1 MDGVETERDKDVG
14 EESVRGTEA
23 VVTLLCEIEG
33 FVIPR
38 LTSVTRKSQDGTIP
52 ELFVFIV
59 RRSFSEF
66 PPINIPSPNTLKDI
80 PSEVENPENF
90 LAHITF
96 PLVSVLTNK
105 TLFPILPV
113 NTNPPDVLL
122 IELNLTLSEE
132 E

>member
-1 MDGVETERDKDVG
+1 MDGLETERDKDVG
-14 EESVRGTEA
+14 RESARETGTLF
-23 VVTLLCEIEG
+23 TLLAESESL
-33 FVIPR
+33 VVSR
-38 LTSVTRKSQDGTIP
+38 LTLVTRVSQDGTIP

-59 RRSFSEF
+59 RRSLPEF
-66 PPINIPSPNTLKDI
+66 PPINIPSPKTLKDT
-80 PSEVENPENF
+80 PSELENPENF

-105 TLFPILPV
+105 MLFPILPV

-122 IELNLTLSEE
+122 IELNFTLSEE

>member
-1 MDGVETERDKDVG
+1 MDGVETERDKGVIK
-14 EESVRGTEA
+14 SVRGTEA
-23 VVTLLCEIEG
+23 GVTTLSESKR
-33 FVIPR
+33 FVILR
-38 LTSVTRKSQDGTIP
+38 LTSVTKDSQDGTIP

-59 RRSFSEF
+59 RRSLLEF
-66 PPINIPSPNTLKDI
+66 PPINIPSPKTLKDM
-80 PSEVENPENF
+80 PSAEVENPENL

-122 IELNLTLSEE
+122 IELNFTLSEE